1 MQRRD
6 FLVSLPTLIAGSV
19 AAARLAPAQTQSKEG
34 IRYPLGL
41 QLFTLTGRDGQM
53 TWERYSTAIETAGK
67 IGYESIELAGLWGYK
82 PDAIR
87 KKAEQVG
94 LRIPSL
100 HMGFDQMIEF
110 MAPGET
116 AVVNAQDAVY
126 TPLGIVQIARIN
138 VPMARDLGC
147 EWGVIASSGV
157 TNFKSIDNILRLC
170 DAFNQSS
177 QVARQG
183 GIRLAYHMH
192 AIDFVPVQ
200 GRMPFELMLEH
211 TDAGVQ
217 YQLDVCW
224 AQDGGATPADLINK
238 YASRIVSFHLKDLD
252 KEKKIATP
260 GDGIVDFAAIHEAAR
275 KIDRPIFFVER
286 DGMNGR
292 DPVVEATR
300 AYQYLHSL
308 GWGEA

>member
-1 MQRRD
+1 MQRRK
-6 FLVSLPTLIAGSV
+6 FLLSLPALV
-19 AAARLAPAQTQSKEG
+19 AAAARAQTQSKEG
-34 IRYPLGL
+34 VLYPLGL
-41 QLFTLTGRDGQM
+41 QLFTLTGRDGRM
-53 TWERYSTAIETAGK
+53 TWDRYSTAIDTARE

-87 KKAEQVG
+87 KKAEQAA

-100 HMGFDQMIEF
+100 HMGFDQMIQF

-138 VPMARDLGC
+138 VPIARDLGC

-157 TNFKSIDNILRLC
+157 SNFKSIDAILRLC
-170 DAFNQSS
+170 EAFNESY

-183 GIRLAYHMH
+183 GIRFAYHMH
-192 AIDFVPVQ
+192 AIDFQPVQ
-200 GRMPFELMLEH
+200 GRMPFELMIEH
-211 TDAGVQ
+211 TDSGVQ

-224 AQDGGATPADLINK
+224 AQDGGATPADLINR

-252 KEKKIATP
+252 KDKRIATP
-260 GDGIVDFAAIHEAAR
+260 GDGVVDFATIHEAAR
-275 KIDRPIFFVER
+275 KIEKPIFFVEC
-286 DGMNGR
+286 DGINGR

-300 AYQYLHSL
+300 AYRYLHGL
-308 GWGEA
+308 GWGKA